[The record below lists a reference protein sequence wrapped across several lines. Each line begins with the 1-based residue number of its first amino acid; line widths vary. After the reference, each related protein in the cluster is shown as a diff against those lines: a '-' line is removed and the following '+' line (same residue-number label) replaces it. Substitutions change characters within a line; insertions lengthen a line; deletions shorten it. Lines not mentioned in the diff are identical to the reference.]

1 MEKPNLNSPDVHAE
15 YRERTI
21 SRIAEGVVLFFEL
34 EKNLSNEDGMTTS
47 TAGELLVSRD
57 DIHSELDEKW
67 VKLHLLTRLTEKRRD
82 RRE

>member
-34 EKNLSNEDGMTTS
+34 EKNLFNPDGMTES
-47 TAGELLVSRD
+47 GAKELQDSRKV
-57 DIHSELDEKW
+57 IHSELNDAWLQLEQ
-67 VKLHLLTRLTEKRRD
+67 LD
-82 RRE
+82 RENSE